1 LSGVNSHSKIFV
13 LKNPDALDW
22 EAATDGLPFACHQ
35 IALLV
40 LNGPSDVAIER
51 LLDHLDERG
60 RGTHAGEETHLRR
73 AITSYVD
80 EDDVGAYGGA
90 LHSAR
95 IGSRGLFV
103 GIDGFGEGDRS
114 LTLREAL
121 QQARALRRA

>member
-1 LSGVNSHSKIFV
+1 LSTFRSQSKIFF

-22 EAATDGLPFACHQ
+22 EAATDGLPFVQ
-35 IALLV
+35 DEEGNLV
-40 LNGPSDVAIER
+40 AGPSDVAIER
-51 LLDHLDERG
+51 LLDQLDERG

-90 LHSAR
+90 LHAAR

>member
-1 LSGVNSHSKIFV
+1 LSTFRSQSKIFF

-22 EAATDGLPFACHQ
+22 EAATDGLPFVQ
-35 IALLV
+35 DEEGNLV
-40 LNGPSDVAIER
+40 AGPSDVAIER
-51 LLDHLDERG
+51 LLDQLDERG

-73 AITSYVD
+73 AITSYVG

-90 LHSAR
+90 LHAAR

>member
-1 LSGVNSHSKIFV
+1 MSSFHSHSKIFF

-22 EAATDGLPFACHQ
+22 EAATDGLPFVQ
-35 IALLV
+35 DEEGNLV
-40 LNGPSDVAIER
+40 AGPSDVAIER

-90 LHSAR
+90 LHAAR

>member
-1 LSGVNSHSKIFV
+1 MSSFSSQSKIFV

-22 EAATDGLPFACHQ
+22 EAATDGLPFVQ
-35 IALLV
+35 DEEGNLV
-40 LNGPSDVAIER
+40 AGPSDVAIER
-51 LLDHLDERG
+51 LLDQLDERG

-90 LHSAR
+90 LHAAR

>member
-1 LSGVNSHSKIFV
+1 MSSFRSHSKIFF

-22 EAATDGLPFACHQ
+22 EAATDGLPFVQ
-35 IALLV
+35 DEEGILV
-40 LNGPSDVAIER
+40 AGPSDVAIER

-90 LHSAR
+90 LHAAR